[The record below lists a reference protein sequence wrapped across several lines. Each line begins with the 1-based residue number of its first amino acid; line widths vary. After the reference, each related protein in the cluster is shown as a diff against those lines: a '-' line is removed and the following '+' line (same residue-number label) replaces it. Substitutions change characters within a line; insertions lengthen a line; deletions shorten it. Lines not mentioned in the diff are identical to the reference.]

1 MRAKGFWRTTC
12 MSKSL
17 KGFCPECGDYVDFT
31 SKEIVRTFDSK
42 GISVDVLQKECF
54 CCVCGAPVFNEEID
68 RENELAIFDAY
79 KEKVGLLTSKQIK
92 DIRGKFGLSAY
103 SFALVLGM
111 GGKTITR
118 YENGSIQSRMVD
130 FFLKSISKDPEIF
143 KVCLLESGSKVL
155 KEKEYQKCLA
165 KVDRLISE
173 KTKRQPFAKPL
184 VAKN

>member
-1 MRAKGFWRTTC
+1 

-17 KGFCPECGDYVDFT
+17 KGFCPECGCYVDFT
-31 SKEIVRTFDSK
+31 SNETVRTFDSK
-42 GISVDVLQKECF
+42 GVSVEATQKECF
-54 CCVCGAPVFNEEID
+54 CCACGAPVFNEEID

-92 DIRGKFGLSAY
+92 AIREKFGLSAY

-143 KVCLLESGSKVL
+143 KVCLLESGPRVL
-155 KEKEYQKCLA
+155 KEKEYQKCLTKA
-165 KVDRLISE
+165 DRLINE
-173 KTKRQPFAKPL
+173 KGKHRIIAKT
-184 VAKN
+184 VAIKN

>member
-1 MRAKGFWRTTC
+1 

-54 CCVCGAPVFNEEID
+54 CRVCGAPVFNEEID

-143 KVCLLESGSKVL
+143 KVCLLESGPKVL

-165 KVDRLISE
+165 KVDCLISE
-173 KTKRQPFAKPL
+173 KGKHQPFAKPL